1 MPPHKSYRQEA
12 GKQRH
17 HKGRVG
23 RMLVPHGNV
32 SGLLFTVNPR
42 QEKKALREV
51 QLYLHPLIADL
62 EKTYVEEN
70 EKEGVKKDSLQKQ
83 DEEQGGMDTN
93 LPLDNMPSTSSLLA
107 AELAEYIPAH
117 HDRHDRNIRSENIED
132 ESDTASKSENND
144 NNDDDGDNDD
154 GNTTPPRKRQKPE
167 ESGTKK
173 ERIANKCR
181 WLAPLE
187 TGCKGHL
194 MISIPFPSQQATEE
208 TVTTTTMTMGWSE
221 KNYVSEEPSSDQVD
235 SPLEG
240 SLEAEKPSGD
250 NPPLP
255 HSILHNPLV
264 QTVVERIFKDIEENP
279 RPLLRHCFRLMPCEL
294 TCCPTLPEM
303 RAGLE
308 RLLNVYFP
316 PKPGNQ
322 QLHRVSFS
330 FKVKNNT
337 NVENKKAYLQ
347 AALEA
352 AFPANRFVL
361 IPSTRVKSC
370 EGGVEAT
377 FCALVVHS
385 TCAMGTQWHFTERSE
400 YNLHAIGESHLELS
414 SAVSKKT
421 P

>member
-1 MPPHKSYRQEA
+1 MAPHKSYRQEA
-12 GKQRH
+12 GKQRY
-17 HKGRVG
+17 HKGRLG

-62 EKTYVEEN
+62 EKTHAEES

-83 DEEQGGMDTN
+83 SEEEKGMDN
-93 LPLDNMPSTSSLLA
+93 NIPLDSMPSTTSSLLA
-107 AELAEYIPAH
+107 AELAAYIPAH
-117 HDRHDRNIRSENIED
+117 YDRQDRIIRSDNIED
-132 ESDTASKSENND
+132 ESDTTSNSD
-144 NNDDDGDNDD
+144 NNDDGGDD
-154 GNTTPPRKRQKPE
+154 TTVAPPRKRQKPE
-167 ESGTKK
+167 SETIK
-173 ERIANKCR
+173 ERVANKCR

-194 MISIPFPSQQATEE
+194 MISIPFPTQQAKGETVVVSTTVELSENDMVTEE
-208 TVTTTTMTMGWSE
+208 
-221 KNYVSEEPSSDQVD
+221 PLPDQVN
-235 SPLEG
+235 S
-240 SLEAEKPSGD
+240 SLEDSLGLQKPRGD
-250 NPPLP
+250 TLLP
-255 HSILHNPLV
+255 HTIRHNPLV

-279 RPLLRHCFRLMPCEL
+279 RPLLRHCFRLMPCEF

-308 RLLNVYFP
+308 RLLDLYFP
-316 PKPGNQ
+316 PKPGVQ

-352 AFPANRFVL
+352 VFPANRFVL
-361 IPSTRVKSC
+361 IPAARVKSC
-370 EGGVEAT
+370 EGGVEAA
-377 FCALVVHS
+377 FCALVAQS
-385 TCAMGTQWHFTERSE
+385 TCTMGTQWHFTERSE
-400 YNLHAIGESHLELS
+400 YNLHAIGERNLELS
-414 SAVSKKT
+414 SAVSKKK
-421 P
+421 PMIMC